1 MVKSR
6 DLPLH
11 YFDLLFRT
19 FGAGLLFILW
29 AIRAVVTYSWPKA
42 FPRKRDTVVKP
53 FTLDF
58 VLSAIRGAMYQ
69 LHVGGACVCG
79 GMYDCR
85 CCKCA
90 GLSWGLRCPESLGI
104 EACNEHLCTLAQGAL
119 P

>member
-53 FTLDF
+53 FTLYF

-69 LHVGGACVCG
+69 LHVGGAFAADV
-79 GMYDCR
+79 YR
-85 CCKCA
+85 RRYCKM
-90 GLSWGLRCPESLGI
+90 
-104 EACNEHLCTLAQGAL
+104 
-119 P
+119 